1 DPIIYQVST
10 TSDDFYAYYRLHTFT
25 VDDFQGDFYLDSV
38 EELIKLMVSQIGKV
52 ATGQALEVYF
62 GFDYGDSM
70 EDEFWEAFKAFP
82 ECNDAFNP
90 LYLTSSGIVLLVR
103 K

>member
-1 DPIIYQVST
+1 
-10 TSDDFYAYYRLHTFT
+10 
-25 VDDFQGDFYLDSV
+25 
-38 EELIKLMVSQIGKV
+38 MVSQIGKV

-82 ECNDAFNP
+82 NAMMLSIRCIYFIGYCFIGP
-90 LYLTSSGIVLLVR
+90 
-103 K
+103 